1 MALVFRHRPQQYG
14 LSPDGETL
22 SLETPTSRP
31 RRQEVDFPFRRASS
45 HPNILVPWSA
55 VFTLWTLVHGAV
67 ISQLISALTLDGE
80 VSRNIAG
87 IAGAAVPLFSLIG
100 RLGFGTLSDFVDKNL
115 VVVISLV
122 IQAVGLVLFVNPAT
136 PFFALAGSF
145 FYGVGSG
152 GVIPVRSAL
161 QADLFGA
168 RNFGAI
174 QGGLRFLATA
184 GGISGTH
191 SWPALSP
198 TYEDS
203 YALFYFISIGALAL
217 TAVFVI
223 LLRQPRARRRV
234 A

>member
-1 MALVFRHRPQQYG
+1 M
-14 LSPDGETL
+14 
-22 SLETPTSRP
+22 
-31 RRQEVDFPFRRASS
+31 
-45 HPNILVPWSA
+45 
-55 VFTLWTLVHGAV
+55 
-67 ISQLISALTLDGE
+67 
-80 VSRNIAG
+80 
-87 IAGAAVPLFSLIG
+87 
-100 RLGFGTLSDFVDKNL
+100 DKNL

-184 GGISGTH
+184 GGIAG
-191 SWPALSP
+191 PIMAGFIADVQ
-198 TYEDS
+198 DS

-223 LLRQPRARRRV
+223 LLRQPRAPRRV